1 MASAARPFRTEAS
14 LAAERTRRAL
24 VEPMLT
30 QRGYEVLADDQIKR
44 GTSVSQIITA
54 KAPDGAILKMRVRL
68 CWRHEDR
75 RSGSG
80 AYSAAQL
87 RARLKDGDWDKTLA
101 FIVGRERTQGNTH
114 NLLVQNDETGF
125 RHAALIPSSALG
137 DIWRAQRDASDA
149 LIAAGVAGGRE
160 KNHAA
165 NGSSPTLYLQD
176 DRTPAA
182 RSVADVLWRW
192 SGVVNLLAL
201 PLASTID
208 GVDDTLDDLPLDA
221 AELGRD
227 AGDRIRLVR
236 SGVTRDPK
244 VREAVRA
251 RANGTCERAEC
262 GERRDFSSF
271 LDVHHILGVE
281 QSDRVWTCVALCPNC
296 HREAHLSP
304 EAAQINAGLA
314 TFAAAFKP
322 ASEA

>member
-1 MASAARPFRTEAS
+1 MALAARPFRTEAS
-14 LAAERTRRAL
+14 LAAERRRRAL

-30 QRGYEVLADDQIKR
+30 QRGYEVLADDRIKR
-44 GTSVSQIITA
+44 GTSISQIITA
-54 KAPDGAILKMRVRL
+54 RAPDGAMLKMRVRL

-75 RSGSG
+75 KSGSG

-87 RARLKDGDWDKTLA
+87 RARLKDDDWDKTLA
-101 FIVGRERTQGNTH
+101 FIVGRESTQGNTH
-114 NLLVQNDETGF
+114 NLLVQNDEAGF
-125 RHAALIPSSALG
+125 RHAALIPSAALG

-149 LIAAGVAGGRE
+149 LIEAGAVGGRE

-182 RSVADVLWRW
+182 RAVADVLWRW
-192 SGVVNLLAL
+192 PGVVDVLAI
-201 PLASTID
+201 PLAPAIERI
-208 GVDDTLDDLPLDA
+208 DDTLDDLPIDA
-221 AELGRD
+221 TQLGRD

-244 VREAVRA
+244 VRDAVRA
-251 RANGTCERAEC
+251 RANGTCERAGC
-262 GERRDFSSF
+262 GEYRDFGSF

-281 QSDRVWTCVALCPNC
+281 QSDRVWTCVAICPNC

-304 EAAQINAGLA
+304 DAAHINAALA
-314 TFAAAFKP
+314 IFAAAFKP
-322 ASEA
+322 VDET